1 MANLESSRKFWQK
14 KATEN
19 PYWYVSSYGPYHN
32 RNMIEFWASGVSIW
46 KDIRVKIGYQ
56 PKPTDSVVEIGCGV
70 GRLSRAMS
78 GEVGRIDAFDISQQ
92 MLDIAQQA
100 GLPNVKFQL
109 SNGDDLQSL
118 QDSSADLVLAYC
130 VFQHLPSLD
139 VLRNYL
145 GEMARVA
152 KSGSISAFTLTPRT
166 WRDNLRPLMKLKG
179 RIRDL
184 WSNGP
189 KGLSAGEWI
198 GIRSTVEQVRAL
210 SSWPMQVVSM
220 GNERLL
226 FWFVR

>member
-19 PYWYVSSYGPYHN
+19 PYWYVSSYGSYHN

-92 MLDIAQQA
+92 MLDIAKQA
-100 GLPNVKFQL
+100 GLPNVTFQL
-109 SNGDDLQSL
+109 SKGDNLQPL
-118 QDSSADLVLAYC
+118 QDSSADFILAYC

-139 VLRNYL
+139 VLRNYV

-152 KSGSISAFTLTPRT
+152 KLGSICAFTLTPRT
-166 WRDNLRPLMKLKG
+166 WRDNLQPLMKLKG

-189 KGLSAGEWI
+189 KGLSADEWI
-198 GIRSTVEQVRAL
+198 GIRPTVEQVRAL
-210 SSWPMQVVSM
+210 SRWPMQVVSM

>member
-19 PYWYVSSYGPYHN
+19 PYWYVSSYGSYHN

-46 KDIRVKIGYQ
+46 KDIIVKIGYQ

-78 GEVGRIDAFDISQQ
+78 SEVGRIDAFDISQE

-100 GLPNVKFQL
+100 GLSNVTFQL
-109 SNGDDLQSL
+109 SKGDDLQPL

-139 VLRNYL
+139 VLRNYV
-145 GEMARVA
+145 GEMSRVA
-152 KSGSISAFTLTPRT
+152 KPGSICAFTLTPRT

-189 KGLSAGEWI
+189 KGLSADEWM
-198 GIRSTVEQVRAL
+198 GIRPTVEQVCAL

>member
-1 MANLESSRKFWQK
+1 
-14 KATEN
+14 
-19 PYWYVSSYGPYHN
+19 
-32 RNMIEFWASGVSIW
+32 MIEFWASGVSIW

-78 GEVGRIDAFDISQQ
+78 SEVGRIDAFDISQQ

-100 GLPNVKFQL
+100 GLPSVKFHL
-109 SNGDDLQSL
+109 SKGDDLQPL
-118 QDSSADLVLAYC
+118 QDNSADLVLAYC

-139 VLRNYL
+139 VLRNYI

-152 KSGSISAFTLTPRT
+152 KPGSICAFTLTPRT
-166 WRDNLRPLMKLKG
+166 WRDNFRPLMKLKG

-189 KGLSAGEWI
+189 KGLSVDEWI
-198 GIRSTVEQVRAL
+198 GIRPTVEQVRAL